1 MKIAVTLVGIRDTN
15 FSSIGRF
22 IWKWLEGEIHAHP
35 EHQFLLLSDT
45 AQPTSF
51 VGAPNC
57 SWIKTKYD
65 RTSFVSEKIWYEVT
79 APKLLNP
86 LQPSL
91 WLQLSGRY
99 SARTSI
105 PQICLFEGNLSKFER
120 YFFKK
125 SVQKVKQW
133 LVVETLAAHQ
143 LEEQFGIQKESIA
156 SVSIAPSSEIYPID
170 YNLQQMYK
178 GTHAGGTE
186 YFLAVAKENASSIE
200 LLQGFS
206 LFKKWQHSNMKLL
219 LVPANGLHRSFLE
232 EKLRT
237 YKYRA
242 DVVVV
247 PAGLTVHNWYQLLSS
262 AYATVLLDHRP
273 AAYLVAL
280 EAAKAG
286 VSVIA
291 SATLA
296 SSVHMQEIVTMYPE
310 ATPTGI
316 AEALLLVYK
325 NEKIKGERT
334 QNGLLFLQNIHFNQP
349 LSLFKER

>member
-1 MKIAVTLVGIRDTN
+1 MKIAVNIVGIRDTN
-15 FSSIGRF
+15 FSSVGRF

-35 EHQFLLLSDT
+35 EHQFVLLSDI

-65 RTSFVSEKIWYEVT
+65 RNSFLAEKIWYEVT
-79 APKLLNP
+79 APKLLTP
-86 LQPSL
+86 IQPAL

-99 SARTSI
+99 SGRTSI
-105 PQICLFEGNLSKFER
+105 PQICLFEANLTKFQR

-125 SVQKVKQW
+125 NVHKVKQW
-133 LVVETLAAHQ
+133 LILENLASHQ
-143 LEEQFGIQKESIA
+143 LEEQFDISKERIA
-156 SVSIAPSSEIYPID
+156 SISMVPSSEIYPID

-186 YFLAVAKENASSIE
+186 YFLSVADDDKSSIE
-200 LLQGFS
+200 LLQAFS
-206 LFKKWQHSNMKLL
+206 QFKKWQQSNMKLL
-219 LVPANGLHRSFLE
+219 LVPSNGIHRSFLE

-242 DVVVV
+242 DVVLV
-247 PAGLTVHNWYQLLSS
+247 PAGLTVHNWYQILSS
-262 AYATVLLDHRP
+262 AYATVLLESGP
-273 AAYLVAL
+273 ASYLTGL

-286 VSVIA
+286 ISVIA
-291 SATLA
+291 SHSFAA
-296 SSVHMQEIVTMYPE
+296 AMGMGDMVTSYSE
-310 ATPTGI
+310 TTPTGI

-325 NEKIKGERT
+325 NEKIKEERN
-334 QNGLLFLQNIHFNQP
+334 QNGLLFLQNIKLTQTP
-349 LSLFKER
+349 YLFKEI

>member
-35 EHQFLLLSDT
+35 EHQFILLSDT

-86 LQPSL
+86 LQPAL

-105 PQICLFEGNLSKFER
+105 SQICLFEGNLSKFER
-120 YFFKK
+120 YFFKS

-133 LVVETLAAHQ
+133 LVVDTLAAHQ
-143 LEEQFGIQKESIA
+143 LEEQFGIQNERIA
-156 SVSIAPSSEIYPID
+156 RVSIAPSSEIYPID

-186 YFLAVAKENASSIE
+186 YFLALAQENASSIE

-219 LVPANGLHRSFLE
+219 LVPANGLQRSFLE

-262 AYATVLLDHRP
+262 AYATVLLDERP

-291 SATLA
+291 SAAFA
-296 SSVHMQEIVTMYPE
+296 STVRMQEMVTTYPE

-349 LSLFKER
+349 LSLFKEI

>member
-15 FSSIGRF
+15 FSSVGRF

-35 EHQFLLLSDT
+35 EHQFMLLSDT

-57 SWIKTKYD
+57 SWIKTRYD
-65 RTSFVSEKIWYEVT
+65 RSQFLAEKIWYEVT
-79 APKLLNP
+79 APKLLTT
-86 LQPSL
+86 LQPAL

-105 PQICLFEGNLSKFER
+105 PQICFFEDNLTKFQS

-125 SVQKVKQW
+125 NIKKVKQW
-133 LVVETLAAHQ
+133 LVIENKAAIRLQ
-143 LEEQFGIQKESIA
+143 DEFGIQKDSIT
-156 SVSIAPSSEIYPID
+156 SVPIAPSSEIYPID

-186 YFLAVAKENASSIE
+186 YFLSAADDGKSSIE
-200 LLQGFS
+200 LLQAFS
-206 LFKKWQHSNMKLL
+206 QFKKWQQSNMKLL
-219 LVPANGLHRSFLE
+219 LVPSSGIQRSFLE

-242 DVVVV
+242 DVVIV
-247 PAGLTVHNWYQLLSS
+247 PAGLTVHNWYQLVSS
-262 AYATVLLDHRP
+262 AYATVLLEDRAP
-273 AAYLVAL
+273 AHLMAL

-291 SATLA
+291 PDSFGKAM
-296 SSVHMQEIVTMYPE
+296 HMKDMVTAYPE
-310 ATPTGI
+310 TTPASI

-325 NEKIKGERT
+325 NEKIKGERI
-334 QNGLLFLQNIHFNQP
+334 QNGLLFLQNINFAPP
-349 LSLFKER
+349 LNLFTAL

>member
-1 MKIAVTLVGIRDTN
+1 MKIAVTIVGIRDTN
-15 FSSIGRF
+15 FSSVGRF

-35 EHQFLLLSDT
+35 EHQFVLLSDT

-65 RTSFVSEKIWYEVT
+65 RNRFLSEKIWYDLT
-79 APKLLNP
+79 APKLLTP
-86 LQPSL
+86 LQPAL

-99 SARTSI
+99 SARTTI
-105 PQICLFEGNLSKFER
+105 PQICLFGGNLTKFQS

-125 SVQKVKQW
+125 NVQKVKQW
-133 LVVETLAAHQ
+133 LVVENEAAHQ
-143 LEEQFGIQKESIA
+143 LEEQLGISKDSIA
-156 SVSIAPSSEIYPID
+156 TISVAPSSEIYPID

-186 YFLAVAKENASSIE
+186 YFLSVAHQDKSSIE
-200 LLQGFS
+200 LLQAFS
-206 LFKKWQHSNMKLL
+206 QFKKWQQSNMKLL
-219 LVPANGLHRSFLE
+219 LVPSNGMHRSFLE

-247 PAGLTVHNWYQLLSS
+247 PAGLTVHNWYQLVSS
-262 AYATVLLDHRP
+262 AYAVVLIDDS
-273 AAYLVAL
+273 ASAYLMAL

-291 SATLA
+291 PDSFAKA
-296 SSVHMQEIVTMYPE
+296 MHMKDMVTAYPE
-310 ATPTGI
+310 TTPACI

-334 QNGLLFLQNIHFNQP
+334 QNGLLFLQNINFAPP
-349 LSLFKER
+349 LHLFKHV

>member
-1 MKIAVTLVGIRDTN
+1 
-15 FSSIGRF
+15 
-22 IWKWLEGEIHAHP
+22 
-35 EHQFLLLSDT
+35 
-45 AQPTSF
+45 
-51 VGAPNC
+51 
-57 SWIKTKYD
+57 
-65 RTSFVSEKIWYEVT
+65 VSEKIWYEVT

-86 LQPSL
+86 LQPAL

-99 SARTSI
+99 SGRTTI
-105 PQICLFEGNLSKFER
+105 PQICLFEGNLSKLER

-133 LVVETLAAHQ
+133 LIVETEMAHQ
-143 LEEQFGIQKESIA
+143 LEEQFGIQKESIV
-156 SVSIAPSSEIYPID
+156 SLSIAPSSEIYPID

-186 YFLAVAKENASSIE
+186 YFLSVAQENESSIE

-219 LVPANGLHRSFLE
+219 LVPANGLRRSFLE

-242 DVVVV
+242 DVVVL

-273 AAYLVAL
+273 ASYLVAL

-291 SATLA
+291 SAAFA
-296 SSVHMQEIVTMYPE
+296 SKMQMQEMATTYTE

-349 LSLFKER
+349 LSLFKEI

>member
-35 EHQFLLLSDT
+35 EHQFILLSDT

-65 RTSFVSEKIWYEVT
+65 RNRFVSEKIWYEVT
-79 APKLLNP
+79 APKLLTF
-86 LQPSL
+86 LQPAL

-99 SARTSI
+99 AVRTTI
-105 PQICLFEGNLSKFER
+105 PQICLFEGNLSKFQR
-120 YFFKK
+120 FFFKK
-125 SVQKVKQW
+125 SIQHVKQW
-133 LVVETLAAHQ
+133 LVVESNAAQQ
-143 LEEQFGIQKESIA
+143 LEAQFGILKDRIATISI
-156 SVSIAPSSEIYPID
+156 VPSSEIYPID
-170 YNLQQMYK
+170 YNLQLMYK
-178 GTHAGGTE
+178 GAHASGTE
-186 YFLAVAKENASSIE
+186 YFLAVAHENKTSIA
-200 LLQGFS
+200 LLQAFS
-206 LFKKWQHSNMKLL
+206 FFKKWQQSNMKLL
-219 LVPANGLHRSFLE
+219 LVPATGVQRSILE

-247 PAGLTVHNWYQLLSS
+247 PAGLTVHNWYQILSS
-262 AYATVLLDHRP
+262 AYAAVLLNEGP
-273 AAYLVAL
+273 ASYLIGL
-280 EAAKAG
+280 EAVKAG

-291 SATLA
+291 SHAFA
-296 SSVHMQEIVTMYPE
+296 SAMGMENMVTTYTEI
-310 ATPTGI
+310 TPTSV

-334 QNGLLFLQNIHFNQP
+334 QNGLLYIQNIHFTQ
-349 LSLFKER
+349 STFLFNEI

>member
-35 EHQFLLLSDT
+35 EHQFILLSDT

-86 LQPSL
+86 LQPAL

-125 SVQKVKQW
+125 SIQKVKQW

-143 LEEQFGIQKESIA
+143 LEEQFGIRKDSIA
-156 SVSIAPSSEIYPID
+156 TISIVPSSEIYPID

-186 YFLAVAKENASSIE
+186 YFLAVAQDNTSSIE
-200 LLQGFS
+200 LLQAFS
-206 LFKKWQHSNMKLL
+206 LFKKWQQSNMKLL
-219 LVPANGLHRSFLE
+219 LVPSNGVQRSFLE

-242 DVVVV
+242 DVVLV

-291 SATLA
+291 SASFA
-296 SSVHMQEIVTMYPE
+296 STVHMQDMITMYPE

-349 LSLFKER
+349 LSLFKEI

>member
-1 MKIAVTLVGIRDTN
+1 MKIAVTIVGIRDTN
-15 FSSIGRF
+15 FSSVGRF

-35 EHQFLLLSDT
+35 EHQFVLLSDT

-65 RTSFVSEKIWYEVT
+65 RNRLLSEKIWYELT
-79 APKLLNP
+79 APKLLAP
-86 LQPSL
+86 LQPAL
-91 WLQLSGRY
+91 WLQLSGRH
-99 SARTSI
+99 SVRTNI
-105 PQICLFEGNLSKFER
+105 PQICLFEDNLTKLQR

-125 SVQKVKQW
+125 NVHKVKQW
-133 LVVETLAAHQ
+133 LVLENQAAQQ
-143 LEEQFGIQKESIA
+143 LEAQFGISKESIA
-156 SVSIAPSSEIYPID
+156 TISMGPSSEIYPID

-186 YFLAVAKENASSIE
+186 YFLSVANEDKSSIE
-200 LLQGFS
+200 LLQAFS
-206 LFKKWQHSNMKLL
+206 QFKKWQQSNMKLL
-219 LVPANGLHRSFLE
+219 LVPSNGIQRSFLE

-242 DVVVV
+242 DVIVV
-247 PAGLTVHNWYQLLSS
+247 PAGLTVHNWYQLVSS
-262 AYATVLLDHRP
+262 AYATVLLGDSAP
-273 AAYLVAL
+273 NQLLAL

-291 SATLA
+291 QDSFAKAMHMEDRVTRYLETTP
-296 SSVHMQEIVTMYPE
+296 SS
-310 ATPTGI
+310 I

-325 NEKIKGERT
+325 NEKIKGERI
-334 QNGLLFLQNIHFNQP
+334 QNGLLFLQNINFTQSLP
-349 LSLFKER
+349 LFKEI